1 MDYYIIWTGE
11 NEQFQKLV
19 IDEFRKKGYRIYG
32 DGSPDITFDSVMVDK
47 DNDEIMCARWESYCE
62 DHKEINFRE
71 LCELPPVHDELEE
84 LAIQIINSINRF
96 WVEKQP
102 SAGEPS
108 FYDWAKQQNW
118 CKVREK
124 VEKKLGL

>member
-47 DNDEIMCARWESYCE
+47 KNDEVMCASWGYYYK
-62 DHKEINFRE
+62 DHKEITFRE

-84 LAIQIINSINRF
+84 LAEHMVKALEDFNYQSDLLKTADDF
-96 WVEKQP
+96 CKLWEKM
-102 SAGEPS
+102 
-108 FYDWAKQQNW
+108 KL
-118 CKVREK
+118 
-124 VEKKLGL
+124 KLGL